1 MEVSG
6 TGGNKSSSSEIFR
19 VDGNLK
25 TGQFGICFPES
36 GMDFLYICIAIVSR
50 EIFLAFL
57 MLCWEFY
64 NLKMKWLSQ

>member
-25 TGQFGICFPES
+25 TRQFGMCFSES
-36 GMDFLYICIAIVSR
+36 GMDFLRICIVTVSH

-57 MLCWEFY
+57 LLCWEFH
-64 NLKMKWLSQ
+64 NLKMK